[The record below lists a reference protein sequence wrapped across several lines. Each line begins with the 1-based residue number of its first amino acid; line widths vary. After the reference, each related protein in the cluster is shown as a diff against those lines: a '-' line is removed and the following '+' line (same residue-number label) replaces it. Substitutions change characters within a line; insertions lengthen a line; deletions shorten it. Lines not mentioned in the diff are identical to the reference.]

1 MTPAIRTYNKTRVTK
16 FIIMEVCLSA
26 MYNTYPTEADILF
39 GGFFIGFLIFTLVL
53 ALLGYIITAIIYF
66 YTTKT
71 NGLGE
76 ISFWSWIPLLNVYA
90 LFALGS
96 TKTSLEEIKK
106 DALKFLLIY
115 IGLTIISIIPFIGI
129 LSSIAMIVI
138 GVYFMYRLFF
148 RWTGESGTAILFV
161 VLTIITGSIFY
172 YVYGLIKM
180 KKPFVV

>member
-1 MTPAIRTYNKTRVTK
+1 VYNSYQS
-16 FIIMEVCLSA
+16 EYDA
-26 MYNTYPTEADILF
+26 
-39 GGFFIGFLIFTLVL
+39 
-53 ALLGYIITAIIYF
+53 ALLGGFLLTFIIIMIAVGVVSYVITAIIYY

-76 ISFWSWIPLLNVYA
+76 IAFWSWIPLVNVYV

-96 TKTSLEEIKK
+96 TKTSVEEIKK

-115 IGLTIISIIPFIGI
+115 IALTVISIIPFIGI
-129 LSSIAMIVI
+129 LTSIAMVVI
-138 GVYFMYRLFF
+138 GVYFMYRLFY

-172 YVYGLIKM
+172 YIYGLIKM

>member
-1 MTPAIRTYNKTRVTK
+1 
-16 FIIMEVCLSA
+16 
-26 MYNTYPTEADILF
+26 MYNSYQSEYDA
-39 GGFFIGFLIFTLVL
+39 
-53 ALLGYIITAIIYF
+53 ALLGGFLLTFIIIMIAVGVVSYVITAIIYY

-76 ISFWSWIPLLNVYA
+76 IAFWSWIPLVNVYV

-96 TKTSLEEIKK
+96 TKTSVEEIKK

-115 IGLTIISIIPFIGI
+115 IALTVISIIPFIGI
-129 LSSIAMIVI
+129 LTSIAMVVI
-138 GVYFMYRLFF
+138 GVYFMYRLFY

-161 VLTIITGSIFY
+161 VLTIVTGSIFY
-172 YVYGLIKM
+172 YIYGLIKM

>member
-1 MTPAIRTYNKTRVTK
+1 
-16 FIIMEVCLSA
+16 
-26 MYNTYPTEADILF
+26 MYNSYQSEYDA
-39 GGFFIGFLIFTLVL
+39 
-53 ALLGYIITAIIYF
+53 ALLGGFLLTFIIIMIAVGVVSYVITAIIYY

-76 ISFWSWIPLLNVYA
+76 IAFWSWIPLVNVYV

-96 TKTSLEEIKK
+96 TKTSVEEIKK

-115 IGLTIISIIPFIGI
+115 IALTVISIIPFIGI
-129 LSSIAMIVI
+129 LTSIAMVVI
-138 GVYFMYRLFF
+138 GVYFMYRLFY

-172 YVYGLIKM
+172 YIYGLIKM

>member
-1 MTPAIRTYNKTRVTK
+1 
-16 FIIMEVCLSA
+16 
-26 MYNTYPTEADILF
+26 MYNSYQSDYDAALF
-39 GGFFIGFLIFTLVL
+39 GGFLVTFFIIILVIGVV
-53 ALLGYIITAIIYF
+53 GYVITALIYY

-180 KKPFVV
+180 KKPFVI

>member
-1 MTPAIRTYNKTRVTK
+1 MYDTYQS
-16 FIIMEVCLSA
+16 EYDA
-26 MYNTYPTEADILF
+26 ALF
-39 GGFFIGFLIFTLVL
+39 GGFLLTFIFIMIAIGVV
-53 ALLGYIITAIIYF
+53 GYVITAIIYY

-76 ISFWSWIPLLNVYA
+76 ISFWSWIPLVNVYV

-96 TKTSLEEIKK
+96 TKTSIEEIKK

-115 IGLTIISIIPFIGI
+115 IGLTIISFIPFIGI
-129 LSSIAMIVI
+129 LTSIAMAVI
-138 GVYFMYRLFF
+138 GVYFMYRLFY

-161 VLTIITGSIFY
+161 VLSIITGSIFY

-180 KKPFVV
+180 KKPFVA